1 MMEITIRTDDSTEIE
16 GLMNAENFRTALCT
30 MGNYL
35 RTASDKGDSEEMVS
49 IADIYSRFFE
59 ILLDV
64 NLDRDIVG
72 F

>member
-16 GLMNAENFRTALCT
+16 CLMNAENFRTALCS
-30 MGNYL
+30 MGNDL
-35 RTASDKGDSEEMVS
+35 RTASDKGDSDEMVS
-49 IADIYSRFFE
+49 ISAVYERFFE
-59 ILLDV
+59 ILLEV